1 MLTRDLYGNRS
12 KVLLTDRIKGMN
24 LGHRAWLGEWEY
36 YGRIYV
42 KREMSINF
50 RVNRF
55 LMGYLIFGFS
65 DILKINVSQIARY
78 FIYTLLGKFCGV
90 EFNGYLAG
98 ILGFFVFPLLGL
110 SAG

>member
-1 MLTRDLYGNRS
+1 MGYF
-12 KVLLTDRIKGMN
+12 I
-24 LGHRAWLGEWEY
+24 LGFLD
-36 YGRIYV
+36 IL
-42 KREMSINF
+42 SINVF
-50 RVNRF
+50 
-55 LMGYLIFGFS
+55 
-65 DILKINVSQIARY
+65 QIASY